1 MATKTDIRC
10 LLVEDDENLTF
21 VLSNLLKE
29 FSIKTYP
36 SETLSQARQ
45 FLENEDP
52 DLVILDLGLP
62 DGDGSGLIEEIRSHL
77 PDTAIL
83 IITGRDD
90 ATTAVNSL
98 KMGVIDYIVKP
109 FDLNELRKTINRII
123 LKILARRDVLSE
135 QDSEGPLLIG
145 QSRQIKMIN
154 REIHRIADYPLPV
167 LITGQTGTGKELVAR
182 AIHKASTVFKGP
194 FVKVDCGVLSPTI
207 IESELFGYEK
217 GAFTDA
223 KTSKAGLVEIAN
235 GGVLFFDEITNLPY
249 ELQSKLLQLIE
260 EKRFRR
266 VGGLKEIEVNLR
278 IIAATNEKIEDL
290 IKKGS
295 FREDLYWRLNAITLN
310 LPPLRERRE
319 DILCLAYYFLEK
331 YCRQIKKTLKG
342 FNDEAEKLLLIH
354 PWPGN
359 VRQLRNAVERAVIY
373 CKGQWVGPE
382 DLALTNTTAQKQD
395 SFQIKPLSEIER
407 DYIKRVL
414 EVTKGNKTKAA
425 RLLGISRTTLREK
438 IKTLHL

>member
-62 DGDGSGLIEEIRSHL
+62 DGDGSGLIEEIRANL

-382 DLALTNTTAQKQD
+382 DLALTYATAQKQD

-414 EVTKGNKTKAA
+414 EVTKGNKTMAA